1 MKGGK
6 PSLSEKKAEK
16 RAKNGRN
23 PDGTFAIGNKG
34 GGRPKKPAALK
45 RHAQEAV
52 EELYEIA
59 CDASNPVKVRADI
72 WRWFAEFEYGKA
84 VQQVI
89 GDEAAPVVKIVMN
102 PAAKEYGE

>member
-1 MKGGK
+1 M
-6 PSLSEKKAEK
+6 SEKKAEK

-59 CDASNPVKVRADI
+59 CDASNPVKVM
-72 WRWFAEFEYGKA
+72 
-84 VQQVI
+84 
-89 GDEAAPVVKIVMN
+89 PVKIM
-102 PAAKEYGE
+102 AKTSTRLMTFFTFFPI